1 TPLSPVVAR
10 LTDRYLRAINP
21 SLIELRVT
29 RSPRYDAL
37 TAELAAQ
44 AADPGHAPATCVI
57 RPPTGCVVVSQT
69 EHRASVLQT
78 AAAEGLRSAWMALE
92 GEDPELIG
100 TLRAYPRADAGA
112 IGGDTNGSGRAR
124 PVPRTPSRQAR
135 PEIRSRP

>member
-44 AADPGHAPATCVI
+44 AADPGHTPATCVI
-57 RPPTGCVVVSQT
+57 RPPSGCVVVGQL
-69 EHRASVLQT
+69 EHRALVLQT
-78 AAAEGLRSAWMALE
+78 AGAEGLRAAWMALE

-100 TLRAYPRADAGA
+100 TLRAYPRAGAGA
-112 IGGDTNGSGRAR
+112 TEGSPNGIGRAR
-124 PVPRTPSRQAR
+124 MAV
-135 PEIRSRP
+135 